1 MKNLKSWL
9 KAIRLKTLPLAV
21 GGILLGSF
29 LAAYEYS
36 FSFKIFSLLIVT
48 AVLLQILSNLA
59 NDYGDYKKG
68 TDISANREDRM
79 LSSGKISE
87 YQMKAVLT
95 IVSILAFIFGIMLLI
110 TVFNYSD
117 LKMYLWLIIGIAA
130 IVAALKYTIGKN
142 PYGYYGWGDLA
153 VFVFFGIISVFGA
166 YYLLTNRFTLNIIVP
181 SVAWGL
187 LCVVVLNIN
196 NIRDI
201 ENDKISGKITFAL
214 ILGLKNAKIY
224 LYSITVLSLLLFVLF
239 SRLTE
244 TSLDSIVPI
253 IFLGFYIVIF
263 RNITI
268 KRTSKEDFNKAL
280 RNISLLNLM
289 LVLILGLLWLS

>member
-1 MKNLKSWL
+1 MKNFKSWL

-36 FSFKIFSLLIVT
+36 FSSKIFSLLIVT

-95 IVSILAFIFGIMLLI
+95 IVSILAFIFGVILLI

-166 YYLLTNRFTLNIIVP
+166 YYLLTNRFTPNIIVP

-201 ENDKISGKITFAL
+201 ENDKISGKKTFAL

-224 LYSITVLSLLLFVLF
+224 LYSITVLSVFLFALF

-244 TSLDSIVPI
+244 TSLDILVPI
-253 IFLGFYIVIF
+253 FFLSFYIIIF
-263 RNITI
+263 RNITA
-268 KRTSKEDFNKAL
+268 KNPSKEDFNKAL